1 MSTDT
6 TLNVRIDREIKERAA
21 AILEASGLTTSM
33 AVRLF
38 LLKVVEEKSFPLE
51 MARPNLRTRR
61 AIASARR
68 GKVIKSKS
76 NTELLKKLHERR

>member
-1 MSTDT
+1 MTTDT

-38 LLKVVEEKSFPLE
+38 LLKVVEEKMLPFE

-61 AIASARR
+61 AIAAARKGR
-68 GKVIKSKS
+68 VIKTKS
-76 NTELLKKLHERR
+76 NADLLKKLHERR